1 MNTQTQQATM
11 SRINQISIFTT
22 DNTNTEY
29 QITLLKNHLTGIVTD
44 IDTRSMFV
52 PDGKIGD
59 AGAIALAE
67 ILKHNTTLK
76 QLDIRNNNI
85 GDKGAIALADSLKYN
100 SAVRF
105 IDLSYNKIG
114 EKGIIALATA
124 INQNTTLE
132 FICLDEVDITEKGSL
147 ALVNISSR
155 VWEYEYF
162 MFGRSAEESTHENC
176 LGCACCVPE
185 RL

>member
-1 MNTQTQQATM
+1 MNIQTQQPTM

-22 DNTNTEY
+22 DKTNTEY
-29 QITLLKNHLTGIVTD
+29 QITLLKHHLTGIVTD

-52 PDGKIGD
+52 PDCKIGD
-59 AGAIALAE
+59 TGAVMLAE
-67 ILKHNTTLK
+67 ILKHNNTLK
-76 QLDIRNNNI
+76 HIVIKNNNI

-100 SAVRF
+100 TTVRF

-114 EKGIIALATA
+114 EKGIVALATA
-124 INQNTTLE
+124 IKQNTTLE
-132 FICLDEVDITEKGSL
+132 FICLDGVDITEKASL

-155 VWEYEYF
+155 VWEYEYLV
-162 MFGRSAEESTHENC
+162 FGRPAEESSHENC
-176 LGCACCVPE
+176 LGCACCIPE